1 MAKAIRITPEQY
13 LALLELG
20 ATLYAAD
27 RQCPPDRALRRLL
40 NNADD
45 QYTVSMRESWAQSEM
60 GIETHTID
68 GWSFWTLVD
77 SE

>member
-1 MAKAIRITPEQY
+1 MAKAVRITPEQY

-20 ATLYAAD
+20 ATVFVGHEE
-27 RQCPPDRALRRLL
+27 CHPERALRRLL